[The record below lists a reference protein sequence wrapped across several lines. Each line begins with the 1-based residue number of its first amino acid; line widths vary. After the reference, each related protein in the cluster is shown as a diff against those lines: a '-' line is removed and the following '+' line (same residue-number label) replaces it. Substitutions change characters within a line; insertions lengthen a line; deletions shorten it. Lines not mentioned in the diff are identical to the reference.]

1 MNLVFFAH
9 PSFLGSQSMPRFAG
23 MLAKGMEARGHSIEV
38 WSPDPNFFK
47 VPVPGGL
54 KKWMGYLD
62 QYMVFPAQVNKRMKR
77 LPPDTLFVLTDQALG
92 PWVPLVAHR
101 HHVIH
106 CHDFLAQRSALGE
119 IPQNKVQ
126 WTGKKYQQY
135 IRQGYRKGKNFISG
149 SSKTREDLHRFLTS
163 KPLRSVVVHNGL
175 NQKFL
180 PADVSRARTLM
191 SDKTKIDLASGY
203 LLHIGGNQ
211 WYKNRVGVLELYD
224 AWRSGTDMKQP
235 LLMIGAQ
242 PNEELLHIRNHS
254 QFKNDIFFLT
264 GIDDE
269 YVRIAYNGASLF
281 LFPSLAEGFGWPI
294 AEAMASGCLTLT
306 TDETPM
312 SEVAGDAGFL
322 IPRRPYG
329 AAEAV
334 AWAKVGATTIDKI
347 MRMSVDERE
356 WAIQAGLV
364 NARRFD
370 TDHALNKIEEIYKD
384 ILCSGNGA

>member
-23 MLAKGMEARGHSIEV
+23 MLAKGMEARGHSIEM
-38 WSPDPNFFK
+38 WSPEPDFFK
-47 VPVPGGL
+47 IPGPGAF

-62 QYMVFPAQVNKRMKR
+62 QYVVFPAQVKKRMKQ
-77 LPPDTLFVLTDQALG
+77 LPPDTLFIFTDQALG

-135 IRQGYRKGKNFISG
+135 IRDGYRKGKNFISG
-149 SSKTREDLHRFLTS
+149 SYKTREDLHRFLTA
-163 KPLRSVVVHNGL
+163 KPVRSEVIHNGL
-175 NQKFL
+175 NQKFS
-180 PADVSRARTLM
+180 PANVSRARALM
-191 SDKTKIDLASGY
+191 SEKTKIDLSDGY

-211 WYKNRVGVLELYD
+211 WYKNRIGVLELYD
-224 AWRSGTDMKQP
+224 AWRSNTTMKQP

-242 PNEELLHIRNHS
+242 PNAELLTTKHRS
-254 QFKNDIFFLT
+254 SFKDDIHFLT

-269 YVRIAYNGASLF
+269 YIRIAYNGASLF

-294 AEAMASGCLTLT
+294 AEAMASGSLTLT
-306 TDETPM
+306 TNEAPM

-322 IPRRPYG
+322 IGRRPYG
-329 AAEAV
+329 TTALDWSREGAV
-334 AWAKVGATTIDKI
+334 TIDKV
-347 MRMSVDERE
+347 MRMSDDER
-356 WAIQAGLV
+356 ARAVQASLV
-364 NARRFD
+364 NAERFD
-370 TDHALNKIEEIYKD
+370 TDNALNKIEEIYKD
-384 ILCSGNGA
+384 ILRSK

>member
-9 PSFLGSQSMPRFAG
+9 PLFLGSQSMPRFAG
-23 MLAKGMEARGHSIEV
+23 MLAKGMEARGHSVEV
-38 WSPDPNFFK
+38 WSPEPNFFK

-62 QYMVFPAQVNKRMKR
+62 QYMVFPAQVNKRIKQ
-77 LPPDTLFVLTDQALG
+77 LPPDTLFVLTDHALG

-149 SSKTREDLHRFLTS
+149 SSKTREDLHRFLTA
-163 KPLRSVVVHNGL
+163 KPLRSAVVHNGL

-224 AWRSGTDMKQP
+224 AWRSNTDMKQP

-242 PNEELLHIRNHS
+242 PNEELLNTRNRS
-254 QFKNDIFFLT
+254 QFKHDIYFLT

-306 TDETPM
+306 TDEAPM

-329 AAEAV
+329 AAEAI
-334 AWAKVGATTIDKI
+334 AWAKVGATIIDKI
-347 MRMSVDERE
+347 MRMSIDERE
-356 WAIQAGLV
+356 WAIHAALV

-370 TDHALNKIEEIYKD
+370 TDHALNKIEEIYRD

>member
-1 MNLVFFAH
+1 
-9 PSFLGSQSMPRFAG
+9 MPRFAG

-38 WSPDPNFFK
+38 WSPEPNFFK
-47 VPVPGGL
+47 FPAPGGL

-62 QYMVFPAQVNKRMKR
+62 QYMVFPAQVKKKMKQ
-77 LPPDTLFVLTDQALG
+77 LPADTLFVLTDQALG

-149 SSKTREDLHRFLTS
+149 SSKTREDLHRFLTA
-163 KPLRSVVVHNGL
+163 KPLRSVVIHNGL

-180 PADVSRARTLM
+180 PADVSRARMLM
-191 SDKTKIDLASGY
+191 SDKTKINLASGY

-224 AWRSGTDMKQP
+224 AWRSNTNMQQP

-242 PNEELLHIRNHS
+242 PNEELLNTRNRC
-254 QFKNDIFFLT
+254 QFKDDIYFLT

-306 TDETPM
+306 TDEAPM

-329 AAEAV
+329 AAEAI
-334 AWAKVGATTIDKI
+334 AWAKEGATTIDKI
-347 MRMSVDERE
+347 MRMSVDERD

-370 TDHALNKIEEIYKD
+370 TDNALNKIEDIYKE
-384 ILCSGNGA
+384 ILRSGNDA

>member
-180 PADVSRARTLM
+180 PADVSRARKLM